1 MKILHTKKRVVNA
14 TRRCDLGALNTFYEI
29 LLYWSVVFFFALLKF
44 VFFIGRLIDKNLS
57 WKGLSCIILF
67 GYMYLLLI
75 FFWIKN

>member
-1 MKILHTKKRVVNA
+1 M
-14 TRRCDLGALNTFYEI
+14 
-29 LLYWSVVFFFALLKF
+29 FFFALLKF

-75 FFWIKN
+75 FFGLKTNVFLVVSFFYTFGG